1 MKKLFIAAMAVAAM
15 ASCAQEEVI
24 LNNNKAI
31 EFGDAFVN
39 NATKAIYET
48 ANDITGF
55 TVWGNVK
62 GEGVSTP
69 VALYGETGATVERRG
84 AALGVAW
91 SCSEI
96 RYWTPVCDY
105 NFVAIAN
112 GTAAEVVNGVPTK
125 IAYTVNTVDP
135 ADLIYGATTAATDV
149 NCTPTPG
156 AVVNFTMHHL
166 LSRIKLSFL
175 NSVAG
180 GDYTYEITGVKVTTW
195 EKGIHTIGAE
205 TPWAQDGTT
214 SAVLNFNDVPDLT
227 NIATATLVG
236 DKLVIPGS
244 AVTLEFAYN
253 EKLNGTTFRKATVT
267 KTAVV
272 VPEQNYS
279 YNITVE
285 FSKENEIKFTIDSAN
300 GLGGFTDAD
309 PEPEVDIQ

>member
-1 MKKLFIAAMAVAAM
+1 MKKLFIAAMAVAAL
-15 ASCAQEEVI
+15 ASCAQEEFI
-24 LNNNKAI
+24 SYDNKAI

-39 NATKAIYET
+39 NSTKAIYEG
-48 ANDITGF
+48 AEDITGF

-69 VALYGETGATVERRG
+69 VALYGDTGATVERKG
-84 AALGVAW
+84 AALGAAW

-96 RYWTPVCDY
+96 RFWTPVCNY

-125 IAYTVNTVDP
+125 IAYTVNTAEP

-156 AVVNFTMHHL
+156 AVVNFTMQHL

-180 GDYTYEITGVKVTTW
+180 GDYTYEITDVTVTTW
-195 EKGIHTIGAE
+195 EKGIHTIGAT
-205 TPWAQDGTT
+205 TPWAQNGST
-214 SAVLNFNDVPDLT
+214 SAVLNFNGVDNLG
-227 NIATATLVG
+227 NSATATLVG

-244 AVTLEFAYN
+244 AVTLAFTYN
-253 EKLNGTTFRKATVT
+253 EKLNGTTFRTATVT
-267 KTAVV
+267 KMAVV
-272 VPEQNYS
+272 VPVQNYS

-285 FSKENEIKFTIDSAN
+285 FSKENQIKFTINSVN
-300 GLGGFTDAD
+300 GLGGFTDN
-309 PEPEVDIQ
+309 PGVNIQ

>member
-1 MKKLFIAAMAVAAM
+1 MKKLFIAVMAVAAL

-39 NATKAIYET
+39 NSTKAIYET

-69 VALYGETGATVERRG
+69 VALYGETGATVERKG
-84 AALGVAW
+84 AALGAAW
-91 SCSEI
+91 TCSEI
-96 RYWTPVCDY
+96 RFWTPVCNY

-125 IAYTVNTVDP
+125 IAYTVNTSDP
-135 ADLIYGATTAATDV
+135 ADLIYGATTASTDA

-156 AVVNFTMHHL
+156 AVVNFTMRHL

-175 NSVAG
+175 NSVEG
-180 GDYTYEITGVKVTTW
+180 GDYTYEITDVKVTTW

-205 TPWAQDGTT
+205 TPWARNGET
-214 SAVLNFNDVPDLT
+214 SAVLNFEGVENLT
-227 NIATATLVG
+227 NSETATPVG

-244 AVTLEFAYN
+244 AVTLEFTYN
-253 EKLNGTTFRKATVT
+253 EKLNGTTFRTATVT
-267 KTAVV
+267 KENVV
-272 VPEQNYS
+272 APVQNYS

-285 FSKENEIKFTIDSAN
+285 FSKENQIKFTINSVN
-300 GLGGFTDAD
+300 GLGGFTDN
-309 PEPEVDIQ
+309 PGVNIQ

>member
-1 MKKLFIAAMAVAAM
+1 MKKLFIAAMAVAAL

-55 TVWGNVK
+55 TVWGNVN
-62 GEGVSTP
+62 GEGVTTP
-69 VALYGETGATVERRG
+69 VALYGDTGATVERKG
-84 AALGVAW
+84 AALGAAW
-91 SCSEI
+91 TCSEI
-96 RYWTPVCDY
+96 RFWTPVCNY

-125 IAYTVNTVDP
+125 IAYTVNTAEP

-156 AVVNFTMHHL
+156 AVVNFTMQHL

-175 NSVAG
+175 NSVEG
-180 GDYTYEITGVKVTTW
+180 GDYSYEITNVKVTTW
-195 EKGIHTIGAE
+195 EKGIHTIGAT
-205 TPWAQDGTT
+205 TPWAQDGAT
-214 SAVLNFNDVPDLT
+214 SAVLNFNGVDNLV
-227 NIATATLVG
+227 NSATATLVV

-244 AVTLEFAYN
+244 AVTLAFTYN
-253 EKLNGTTFRKATVT
+253 EKLNGTTFRTATVE

-279 YNITVE
+279 YNITVA
-285 FSKENEIKFTIDSAN
+285 FSKENQIKFTINSEN
-300 GLGGFTDAD
+300 GLGGFTDNLG
-309 PEPEVDIQ
+309 VNIL